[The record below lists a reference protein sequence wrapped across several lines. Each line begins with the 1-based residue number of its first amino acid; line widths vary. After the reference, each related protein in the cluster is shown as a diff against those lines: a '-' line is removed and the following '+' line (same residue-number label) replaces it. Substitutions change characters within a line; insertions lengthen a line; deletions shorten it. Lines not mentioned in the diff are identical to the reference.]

1 MDCCEGMSNV
11 TLTMKLG
18 QCSATEIIAQ
28 ARTEILGRSED
39 EVFRVLRQRF
49 RESSLY
55 ISDSELR
62 RIAADLV
69 RRQLQ
74 RLARDHYDATTI
86 VQVAP

>member
-1 MDCCEGMSNV
+1 MTGAHPQMDCCEGMSNV
-11 TLTMKLG
+11 TLAMKLG
-18 QCSATEIIAQ
+18 QRSATEIIAQ

-39 EVFRVLRQRF
+39 EAFRVLRQRF

-74 RLARDHYDATTI
+74 HLAVSAL
-86 VQVAP
+86 AK